1 MVPEDS
7 PAEDARSPHPHPG
20 THTPIPVLTPPPV
33 PTAQSAHGSVLS
45 PGPGPSGPDP
55 SAPPRAV
62 PRGRRSDR
70 GNGPNHRA
78 AGGSERPQRCV
89 RSGCAGTAPCLSFP
103 SRERSECPDVGGK
116 TPLSSYIGAGGL
128 RIQALKDP
136 DGRKEDKRL
145 FQTERGLYYPSDEE
159 PAVPSPHPEPCRG
172 LCHPKAPLAPRCVG
186 GAPGHPQAGRLPAPA
201 AVTRGDRGRRGAA
214 LGSPSLPVPGP
225 HLSHSLE
232 IPAQGSRCHREM
244 CSWAAWEVESG
255 CSWVRVLCTRGTRGL
270 RPRAHR
276 TGRCTGFGSCSVGRS
291 S

>member
-1 MVPEDS
+1 MLESIPARGRDRRWGAGRRKHLSSGMNGHPDPGGDLSAGEEQTAGKHVRRGGHLWLGGCRGHPGTLPCGGQRRSIVVPEDS

-103 SRERSECPDVGGK
+103 SRERSECPDVGGENPPEFIHWSWRSQDPGAEGPRWEERGQAALPNGERALLSQRRGTCGAQPSPRAMPRSVSPK
-116 TPLSSYIGAGGL
+116 SPLSTSL
-128 RIQALKDP
+128 R
-136 DGRKEDKRL
+136 R
-145 FQTERGLYYPSDEE
+145 
-159 PAVPSPHPEPCRG
+159 
-172 LCHPKAPLAPRCVG
+172 
-186 GAPGHPQAGRLPAPA
+186 
-201 AVTRGDRGRRGAA
+201 
-214 LGSPSLPVPGP
+214 
-225 HLSHSLE
+225 
-232 IPAQGSRCHREM
+232 
-244 CSWAAWEVESG
+244 
-255 CSWVRVLCTRGTRGL
+255 
-270 RPRAHR
+270 
-276 TGRCTGFGSCSVGRS
+276 RCTQTPPGWASPCPSSCHTW
-291 S
+291 

>member
-1 MVPEDS
+1 MNGHPDPGGDLSAGEEQTAGKHVRRGGHLWLGGCRGHPGTLPCGGQRRSIVVPEDS

-145 FQTERGLYYPSDEE
+145 FQTERALLSQRRGTCG
-159 PAVPSPHPEPCRG
+159 AQPSPRAMPRSVS
-172 LCHPKAPLAPRCVG
+172 PKSPLSTS
-186 GAPGHPQAGRLPAPA
+186 L
-201 AVTRGDRGRRGAA
+201 RR
-214 LGSPSLPVPGP
+214 
-225 HLSHSLE
+225 
-232 IPAQGSRCHREM
+232 R
-244 CSWAAWEVESG
+244 
-255 CSWVRVLCTRGTRGL
+255 CTRTPPGWAS
-270 RPRAHR
+270 P
-276 TGRCTGFGSCSVGRS
+276 CPSSCHTW
-291 S
+291 

>member
-103 SRERSECPDVGGK
+103 SRERSECPDVGGENPPEFIHWSWRSQDPGAEGPRWEERGQAALPNGERALLSQRRGTCGAQPSPRAMPRSVSPK
-116 TPLSSYIGAGGL
+116 SPLSTSL
-128 RIQALKDP
+128 R
-136 DGRKEDKRL
+136 
-145 FQTERGLYYPSDEE
+145 
-159 PAVPSPHPEPCRG
+159 
-172 LCHPKAPLAPRCVG
+172 
-186 GAPGHPQAGRLPAPA
+186 
-201 AVTRGDRGRRGAA
+201 RR
-214 LGSPSLPVPGP
+214 
-225 HLSHSLE
+225 
-232 IPAQGSRCHREM
+232 
-244 CSWAAWEVESG
+244 
-255 CSWVRVLCTRGTRGL
+255 CTRTPPGWAS
-270 RPRAHR
+270 P
-276 TGRCTGFGSCSVGRS
+276 CPSSCHTW
-291 S
+291 

>member
-116 TPLSSYIGAGGL
+116 NPPEFIHWSRRSQDPGAEGPRWEERRQAALPNGERALLSQRRGTCGAQPSPRAMPRSVSPKSPLSTSL
-128 RIQALKDP
+128 R
-136 DGRKEDKRL
+136 
-145 FQTERGLYYPSDEE
+145 
-159 PAVPSPHPEPCRG
+159 
-172 LCHPKAPLAPRCVG
+172 
-186 GAPGHPQAGRLPAPA
+186 
-201 AVTRGDRGRRGAA
+201 RR
-214 LGSPSLPVPGP
+214 
-225 HLSHSLE
+225 
-232 IPAQGSRCHREM
+232 
-244 CSWAAWEVESG
+244 
-255 CSWVRVLCTRGTRGL
+255 CTRTPPGWAS
-270 RPRAHR
+270 P
-276 TGRCTGFGSCSVGRS
+276 CPSSCHTW
-291 S
+291 